1 MIQEMSV
8 PAEVLQRID
17 ALAAKV
23 GATAEHLWPALVKY
37 EFWESFGDLFVVPVP
52 AAVAYFLFRLS
63 RASKNCDTKVPLG
76 IAASVMMLISFGC
89 LCLVPSTIAT
99 LASPEAAAL
108 KSLLGDE

>member
-1 MIQEMSV
+1 MQEMSV

-37 EFWESFGDLFVVPVP
+37 EFWSSVGDLLVLP
-52 AAVAYFLFRLS
+52 APAIAAYVFYRIS
-63 RASKNCDTKVPLG
+63 KASKCEVSRIPIGLV
-76 IAASVMMLISFGC
+76 SVVMVVFFLAC
-89 LCLVPSTIAT
+89 LSYAPSEIAT

-108 KSLLGDE
+108 KSLLGGK